1 MINLKNILASLF
13 LAAILIASVGL
24 SAAPSIVTA
33 ATTGVSASATGTVIV
48 QNKRRC
54 RERAKFQYENCR
66 RRDRRSNSQCKITYK
81 DNLRRCDY
89 RF

>member
-1 MINLKNILASLF
+1 MMNLKNIFASLF
-13 LAAILIASVGL
+13 LVTVLITSAGL
-24 SAAPSIVTA
+24 IAAPSTVTA

-54 RERAKFQYENCR
+54 RERAKFQYDNCR
-66 RRDRRSNSQCKITYK
+66 RRDRRSNSQCKVIYRE
-81 DNLRRCDY
+81 NLRRCDY

>member
-1 MINLKNILASLF
+1 MNLKNVLASMF
-13 LAAILIASVGL
+13 LATILIASAGL
-24 SAAPSIVTA
+24 IAAPSIVTA
-33 ATTGVSASATGTVIV
+33 ATTGVSASASGTVIV

-66 RRDRRSNSQCKITYK
+66 RRDRRSNSQCKIIYK
-81 DNLRRCDY
+81 DNLRRCDF